1 MGFPEPFF
9 RWRPHPWHGLSIGK
23 DAPRVVTA
31 YIEITPFDSI
41 KYELDKTTGYLR
53 VDRPQRG
60 SAQPPALYGLIP
72 KTYCGRHTAA
82 LTGGLAEHG
91 DNDPLDICVIAERPV
106 TRADIILNA
115 TVVGGLQMI
124 DGGEAD
130 DKIIAILENDLVWGK
145 CRDIHELPG
154 NVVERLTHYF
164 ATYKL
169 VPGSDAKYHVAKTYG
184 WEHAKQVI
192 EAAQADYAEQY
203 GD

>member
-1 MGFPEPFF
+1 M
-9 RWRPHPWHGLSIGK
+9 
-23 DAPRVVTA
+23 TA